1 MQRADGMH
9 RLPLHVKRVRP
20 AAFSAG
26 NGRRF
31 RFVRGLVVVE
41 GLSSA
46 FTEIQRFPNAR
57 CLLHPHSGV
66 VVFTGT
72 VDSSKDFCVGPDG
85 VVRFVA
91 QPTTFKTGVVHVHFP
106 FQVARKL

>member
-41 GLSSA
+41 GLSNTSK
-46 FTEIQRFPNAR
+46 EIRRFPSVR

-66 VVFTGT
+66 VVVTGA
-72 VDSSKDFCVGPDG
+72 VDSSEDFCLRPDG
-85 VVRFVA
+85 FVRFPA
-91 QPTTFKTGVVHVHFP
+91 QPTTFKAGVVHVHVP
-106 FQVARKL
+106 FLSF